1 MSAPL
6 RVWFITGCSSGFGR
20 CLAEQALGRGER
32 VVATARDI
40 SSLHD
45 LQTAFGE
52 RVCTVALD
60 VTRPELLRPAI
71 ERARSAFG
79 RIDVVVNNAGYG
91 LLGAVEES
99 SAEEVEGVYRTNV
112 FGLLNVV
119 RAVLPSMRARHSGH
133 IMNIS
138 SVGGYAGYQGW
149 GIYGSTKFAVEGI
162 TEAMYAELK
171 PLGIHA
177 TVVEPGFF
185 RTNFLDPS
193 SLIETKARIGDYAET
208 VGQMREFAGGHNGQ
222 QPGDPAKLAQ
232 ALLRLANTEEPPLR
246 LPLGSDTV
254 ARIEA
259 KNAFVAEQTERWKDL
274 SLSTDF

>member
-1 MSAPL
+1 MNGN
-6 RVWFITGCSSGFGR
+6 VWFVTGASRGLGAEIAKAI
-20 CLAEQALGRGER
+20 LAAGESL
-32 VVATARDI
+32 VATARKTEALDY
-40 SSLHD
+40 LGAPET
-45 LQTAFGE
+45 LLK
-52 RVCTVALD
+52 VALD
-60 VTRPELLRPAI
+60 VTNEAQVKKAVSEALAL
-71 ERARSAFG
+71 FG
-79 RIDVVVNNAGYG
+79 RIDVLVNNAGYG

-99 SAEEVEGVYRTNV
+99 SAEEVEGVYPTNV

-119 RAVLPSMRARHSGH
+119 RAVLPSMRARHSGR

-162 TEAMYAELK
+162 TEAMHAELK

-185 RTNFLDPS
+185 RTNFLDAS
-193 SLIETKARIGDYAET
+193 SLIETKTRIGDYAET

-232 ALLRLANTEEPPLR
+232 AMLTLANMDQPPLR

-254 ARIEA
+254 ARIAA

>member
-1 MSAPL
+1 MNGK
-6 RVWFITGCSSGFGR
+6 VWFVTGASRGLGSEIAKAI
-20 CLAEQALGRGER
+20 LAAGDSL
-32 VVATARDI
+32 VATARK
-40 SSLHD
+40 
-45 LQTAFGE
+45 TAALDYLGSPE
-52 RVCTVALD
+52 TLLKVALD
-60 VTRPELLRPAI
+60 VTNESQVKKAVSEAL
-71 ERARSAFG
+71 ARFG
-79 RIDVVVNNAGYG
+79 RIDVLVNNAGYG
-91 LLGAVEES
+91 LLGAIEES
-99 SAEEVEGVYRTNV
+99 SADEVEGVYRTNV

-138 SVGGYAGYQGW
+138 SIGGYAGYHGW

-162 TEAMYAELK
+162 TEAMHAELN

-185 RTNFLDPS
+185 RTNFLDPT

-232 ALLRLANTEEPPLR
+232 ALLALANTDEPPLR
-246 LPLGSDTV
+246 LPLGSDTI
-254 ARIEA
+254 ARIAA
-259 KNAFVAEQTERWKDL
+259 KNAFVTEQTERWKDL